1 MKKILFLILISNL
14 IYADLLVILKN
25 NTSLCVS
32 DDYRETSKRYTF
44 KWLPYE
50 IEYPINKTDV
60 LEIKSN
66 YSYNLSADE
75 CEPITTNPTNPT
87 NPNKDGL
94 IMGMTE
100 QNFNF
105 AVAIWGIALSF
116 LISIGLIISF

>member
-1 MKKILFLILISNL
+1 MKKILFLILLSNL

-44 KWLPYE
+44 KLLPYK
-50 IEYPINKTDV
+50 IVYPINKTDV

-66 YSYNLSADE
+66 YSYNLSTNE
-75 CEPITTNPTNPT
+75 CEPITTNPT

-100 QNFNF
+100 QNYNF

-116 LISIGLIISF
+116 LISIGLIISY

>member
-1 MKKILFLILISNL
+1 MKKILFLILLSNL

-44 KWLPYE
+44 KLLPYK
-50 IEYPINKTDV
+50 IVYPINKTDV

-66 YSYNLSADE
+66 YSYNLSTNE
-75 CEPITTNPTNPT
+75 CEPITTNPT

-100 QNFNF
+100 QNYNF
-105 AVAIWGIALSF
+105 AVAIWGISLSF
-116 LISIGLIISF
+116 LISIGLIISY

>member
-1 MKKILFLILISNL
+1 MKKILFLILLSNL

-32 DDYRETSKRYTF
+32 DDYTERYISKRYIF
-44 KWLPYE
+44 KLLPYE
-50 IEYPINKTDV
+50 IVYPINKTDV

-66 YSYNLSADE
+66 YSYNLSTNE
-75 CEPITTNPTNPT
+75 CEPITTNPT

-100 QNFNF
+100 QNYNF

-116 LISIGLIISF
+116 LISIGLIISY

>member
-1 MKKILFLILISNL
+1 MKKILFLILLSNL

-44 KWLPYE
+44 KLLPYE
-50 IEYPINKTDV
+50 IVYPINKTDV

-66 YSYNLSADE
+66 YSYNLSTNE
-75 CEPITTNPTNPT
+75 CEPITTNPT

-100 QNFNF
+100 QNYNF

-116 LISIGLIISF
+116 LISIGLIISY

>member
-1 MKKILFLILISNL
+1 MKKILFLILLSNL

-44 KWLPYE
+44 KLLPYK
-50 IEYPINKTDV
+50 IVYPIKKTDV

-66 YSYNLSADE
+66 YSYNLSTNE
-75 CEPITTNPTNPT
+75 CEPITTNPT

-100 QNFNF
+100 QNYNF

-116 LISIGLIISF
+116 LISIGLIISY

>member
-32 DDYRETSKRYTF
+32 DDYRETSKRYIF

-66 YSYNLSADE
+66 YSYNLSANE
-75 CEPITTNPTNPT
+75 CEPT

-105 AVAIWGIALSF
+105 ALAIWGIALSF

>member
-1 MKKILFLILISNL
+1 MKKILFLILLSNL
-14 IYADLLVILKN
+14 IYGDLLVILKN

-66 YSYNLSADE
+66 YFYNLSTNE
-75 CEPITTNPTNPT
+75 CEPITTNPT

-100 QNFNF
+100 QNYNF

-116 LISIGLIISF
+116 LISIGLIISY

>member
-1 MKKILFLILISNL
+1 MKKILFLILLSNL

-44 KWLPYE
+44 KLLPYE
-50 IEYPINKTDV
+50 IVYPIKKTDV

-66 YSYNLSADE
+66 YSYNLSTNE
-75 CEPITTNPTNPT
+75 CEPITTNPT

-100 QNFNF
+100 QNYNF

-116 LISIGLIISF
+116 LISIGLIISY

>member
-25 NTSLCVS
+25 NHSLCVS
-32 DDYRETSKRYTF
+32 DLYRETSERYTF
-44 KWLPYE
+44 FWLPHYLA
-50 IEYPINKTDV
+50 YPISKTDV

-66 YSYNLSADE
+66 YSYNLSANE
-75 CEPITTNPTNPT
+75 CEPKTT